1 MSRQVQMMMELAR
14 PRIFAFDYVA
24 APFRPVE
31 KPIDGQNTI
40 IVSSL
45 HSAATLNNFTHRI
58 NNKIRRRSRWL
69 SPQSHD
75 SGTVA
80 AGGRHYETSV

>member
-1 MSRQVQMMMELAR
+1 MMELAR

>member
-1 MSRQVQMMMELAR
+1 MMMELAR
-14 PRIFAFDYVA
+14 PRIFAFDCVA

-45 HSAATLNNFTHRI
+45 HSAATLNNFSHRV
-58 NNKIRRRSRWL
+58 NSKLCRRSRWF
-69 SPQSHD
+69 SPQNRD